1 MIELTTQNKREYEVC
16 MSNLAKDLLKKQ
28 ETVLAPVVMASPV
41 YNVDFSGDGDIELVL
56 MEGKLL
62 LEVTVYISRTLEFG
76 SLHVSDIIHQST
88 TDLDGTDLKI
98 GLLNLKEKVLDIIDR
113 QGIYSAYL
121 EELNNVMGTYE
132 PVKF

>member
-1 MIELTTQNKREYEVC
+1 
-16 MSNLAKDLLKKQ
+16 MSNLAKALLKKHQ
-28 ETVLAPVVMASPV
+28 SVSAPVIMASPV

-76 SLHVSDIIHQST
+76 SLQVSDIVHQST
-88 TDLDGTDLKI
+88 TDLDGNDHNI
-98 GLLNLKEKVLDIIDR
+98 GFLNLKEKVLDIIDR